1 MSTSLVEGFVKREW
15 EFESLRLLNPFFR
28 LWGKSLCL
36 FEGIRNLD
44 EMGKVVV
51 VSNSH
56 DLFPG
61 VELLKSESAVIV
73 ELLLNSHKHKGCI
86 LILKQNEKH
95 FLLVTVHFKLQTDD
109 RTIFFF

>member
-44 EMGKVVV
+44 EMGKVVA
-51 VSNSH
+51 
-56 DLFPG
+56 DG
-61 VELLKSESAVIV
+61 
-73 ELLLNSHKHKGCI
+73 
-86 LILKQNEKH
+86 
-95 FLLVTVHFKLQTDD
+95 
-109 RTIFFF
+109 